1 MTTFAYAALWTFVF
15 SIPWANLTASSG
27 VNVITKL
34 MGIVAAGLM
43 VLAVVIS
50 GRIRRWH
57 MFHVAALLFV
67 SWAACCLL
75 VFQQKLPLK
84 FYTFLQLALLLWIIW
99 ELAPSK
105 GKQLGLMMAYVFGTY
120 VASFGTILLF
130 RREGSALR
138 RFAVGG
144 GDANTL
150 AVTLALALPMAW
162 YLGMTFQ
169 RPLLRWICRAYLP
182 VGIVAIGLTGSRG
195 GMLVSMIALLIVPL
209 TMTNVSP
216 AKLATVVVV
225 LGISGALAVVFIPD
239 TIVQRLATTG
249 TQVEQLSFGGRFT
262 IWVAAV
268 RAFAQKPVMG
278 YGTGGFRGAVA
289 PFGVDQVA
297 HDSYLSVLVEE
308 GMVGLVLF
316 LAMFAAVFRAALN
329 LPRLE
334 RRFALILL
342 ATLGVAML
350 PLTIEDYKQV
360 WFVFAAV
367 LGLAKAHMVGAEGTV
382 RRVLPSRAAP
392 LGRPAVVPRRL
403 EPVIAPRRNIEPG
416 ATP

>member
-1 MTTFAYAALWTFVF
+1 MISFAYAALWIFVF
-15 SIPWANLTASSG
+15 SLPWENLTASSG
-27 VNVITKL
+27 VNVISRL
-34 MGIVAAGLM
+34 MGVVAAGLM

-57 MFHVAALLFV
+57 VFHVAALLFV
-67 SWAACCLL
+67 SWSACCLL
-75 VFQQKLPLK
+75 IFQQKLPLK
-84 FYTFLQLALLLWIIW
+84 FWTFLQLALVLWIIW

-120 VASFGTILLF
+120 VASFGTILLY

-162 YLGMTFQ
+162 YLSMTFR

-239 TIVQRLATTG
+239 KIVQRLATTG
-249 TQVEQLSFGGRFT
+249 TQVEELSFGGRFT
-262 IWVAAV
+262 IWVAAL

-297 HDSYLSVLVEE
+297 HNSYLSVLVEE
-308 GMVGLVLF
+308 GMVGLILF
-316 LAMFAAVFRAALN
+316 LGMFAAVFQAALN

-350 PLTIEDYKQV
+350 PLTMEDYKQV

-367 LGLAKAHMVGAEGTV
+367 LGLAKAQMVGMEGTV
-382 RRVLPSRAAP
+382 RRVLPSRPAP
-392 LGRPAVVPRRL
+392 LGRPVVVPRRL
-403 EPVIAPRRNIEPG
+403 EPMTAPRRNVEPG